1 MCEDVKYKVKTENF
15 ENMKS
20 GGIEMGDKS
29 KSKIVELQY
38 KIDRKDIIMEAIKR
52 FYKNKIQIFIGPL
65 LIIMGIYLKIKE
77 YNAGMWVAFIGI
89 LYMALPYI
97 LVIFNMRN
105 ISEDVVSFS
114 VYKDKIT
121 MKTKNNKLNIK
132 YSDIKDI
139 SEDDHFIILTPSDIS
154 KSFAR
159 KIMIP
164 RECITSNNSGEFIKH
179 VRSFMKSVEVTE
191 YFGSTSTLKYEV
203 SGEDIFKFVK
213 QEYYSMKR
221 YILFG
226 GIFCASGL
234 GFIKVNKVVGI
245 ILILLGMLYLF
256 YPYVF
261 SMIKIKKINECH
273 MSLDIRNNGCI
284 GVVGEGIDTEVPIGA
299 IRVFNDNQDYVKIIL
314 ALRSGMVFY
323 IPKYRII
330 EGELDIFLNNLPK
343 ECFIDRIM

>member
-1 MCEDVKYKVKTENF
+1 
-15 ENMKS
+15 
-20 GGIEMGDKS
+20 MGDKG
-29 KSKIVELQY
+29 KSKILELQY
-38 KIDRKDIIMEAIKR
+38 KIDKKAIIMEAIKR
-52 FYKNKIQIFIGPL
+52 FYKNKIQIFIGPI
-65 LIIMGIYLKIKE
+65 LILMGIYLRMKE
-77 YNAGMWVAFIGI
+77 YSAGIWIVFIGI

-97 LVIFNMRN
+97 LVVFNIRN

-139 SEDDHFIILTPSDIS
+139 SEEEHFIILIPSDTS

-164 RECITSNNSGEFIKH
+164 KECIISNNSKEFIKFIKETIETIEH
-179 VRSFMKSVEVTE
+179 ITYSK
-191 YFGSTSTLKYEV
+191 STSMLKYEV
-203 SGEDIFKFVK
+203 SGKDIFKFVK
-213 QEYYSMKR
+213 SEYYSMKR
-221 YILFG
+221 YTLFG
-226 GIFCASGL
+226 AIFCASGL
-234 GFIKVNKVVGI
+234 GFLRINKVVGI

-261 SMIKIKKINECH
+261 SMIKIKKINDCE
-273 MSLDIRNNGCI
+273 MSLDIRNNGCL
-284 GVVGEGIDTEVPIGA
+284 GVIGEGIDTEVPIGA
-299 IRVFNDNQDYVKIIL
+299 IRVINDNQIYAKIIL

-330 EGELDIFLNNLPK
+330 EGELDKFLKNLPE
-343 ECFIDRIM
+343 ECFIDRMM

>member
-1 MCEDVKYKVKTENF
+1 
-15 ENMKS
+15 
-20 GGIEMGDKS
+20 MGDKI

-38 KIDRKDIIMEAIKR
+38 KIDKKDIIMEAIKR

-77 YNAGMWVAFIGI
+77 YSGGIWIAFLGV

-97 LVIFNMRN
+97 LVVFNMRN
-105 ISEDVVSFS
+105 ISEDTISFS

-121 MKTKNNKLNIK
+121 MKTKHNKLNIK

-139 SEDDHFIILTPSDIS
+139 SEEEHFIVLIPSDRS

-164 RECITSNNSGEFIKH
+164 KECITSDNSQEFIKH
-179 VRSFMKSVEVTE
+179 IREGMKNIGHTE
-191 YFGSTSTLKYEV
+191 FISNTSTLRYEV
-203 SGEDIFKFVK
+203 SGKDIFKFVK
-213 QEYYSMKR
+213 SEYYSMKR

-226 GIFCASGL
+226 GIFCASGI
-234 GFIKVNKVVGI
+234 GFIKVNKVVAI
-245 ILILLGMLYLF
+245 ILLLLGMLYLF

-261 SMIKIKKINECH
+261 SMIKIKKINDCD
-273 MSLDIRNNGCI
+273 MSLDIRNNGCL
-284 GVVGEGIDTEVPIGA
+284 GVRGEGIDTEVPIGA
-299 IRVFNDNQDYVKIIL
+299 IRVVNDNQDYMKIIL
-314 ALRSGMVFY
+314 TLRSGMVFY

-330 EGELDIFLNNLPK
+330 EGELDKFLNNLPE